1 MIFLGPECLP
11 CAPGKGR
18 VYTSYPSV
26 TTSGYLFL
34 PKCPSLDNQLQAH
47 LAAGARRGI
56 QEVLGGTGMP
66 WSLGDPVTG
75 ILPVRCLRGV
85 ELVEGPASGRLSGGS
100 EGATRRASSERAA
113 RS

>member
-47 LAAGARRGI
+47 WDAL
-56 QEVLGGTGMP
+56 EP
-66 WSLGDPVTG
+66 
-75 ILPVRCLRGV
+75 
-85 ELVEGPASGRLSGGS
+85 GGS
-100 EGATRRASSERAA
+100 SYRHSPRSLPPRSRAGGRSRFREAERGLG
-113 RS
+113 RSYEKGLQ